1 MFQRI
6 KSNHP
11 IVLFY
16 IFLLS
21 LLVWGHN
28 LFIPEEFPASLQ
40 DNSLSLFQPLFKSLQ
55 QHVFVNVLLGLVL
68 VLAIGFILIGMN
80 KKFILINERT
90 YLPAFLFVLLSGS
103 YVVNQGIHPVL
114 PASLLLALAL
124 ERIFAIY
131 RKDYNLNRLFF
142 AGMYLGLAAM
152 FYIPFVFYF
161 IFIWISL
168 SILRPFVSREW
179 FVPLLGFSAPL
190 WFYFV
195 YIFVFTEQL
204 GNYISIIQKAFKF
217 HFYIPET
224 DYHYLGFYAFILLLV
239 LMASL
244 SIVRRFQMKKIRIR
258 KYFEINWWLFVIG
271 MALFFLIQSTGYAM
285 IIPISIPIA
294 YLLSEYF
301 YSIRRNWLGNTIL
314 VILLGGLIYIQM
326 VEFYL

>member
-1 MFQRI
+1 MFRSI

-11 IVLFY
+11 IVIFY

-21 LLVWGHN
+21 LLIWGHN
-28 LFIPEEFPASLQ
+28 LFIPNEFPASLQ

-55 QHVFVNVLLGLVL
+55 QHIFVNVMLGLVL
-68 VLAIGFILIGMN
+68 ALSIGFILIGMN
-80 KKFILINERT
+80 KKFILIKERT
-90 YLPAFLFVLLSGS
+90 YLPAFIFVLLSGS
-103 YVVNQGIHPVL
+103 YIVNQGIHPVF
-114 PASLLLALAL
+114 PATLLLTLAL

-131 RKDYNLNRLFF
+131 RRDYNLNSLFL
-142 AGMYLGLAAM
+142 AGVYLGLAAM

-161 IFIWISL
+161 LFIWISL
-168 SILRPFVSREW
+168 SILRPFLGREW

-195 YIFVFTEQL
+195 YVFVFTGQL
-204 GNYISIIQKAFKF
+204 ESYISIIQNAFKF

-224 DYHYLGFYAFILLLV
+224 NYHYFGFYAFILMLV
-239 LMASL
+239 IMASF
-244 SIVRRFQMKKIRIR
+244 SIARRFQMKKIRIR

-271 MALFFLIQSTGYAM
+271 MALFFLIKSTGYAM
-285 IIPISIPIA
+285 IIPISIPVT

-314 VILLGGLIYIQM
+314 VLLLGALIYIQM
-326 VEFYL
+326 EEFYL

>member
-1 MFQRI
+1 MFRSI

-11 IVLFY
+11 IVIFY
-16 IFLLS
+16 IFLLT

-28 LFIPEEFPASLQ
+28 FFVPEEFPASLQ
-40 DNSLSLFQPLFKSLQ
+40 DNSLSLFQPLFQNLQ
-55 QHVFVNVLLGLVL
+55 QHVFVNVLLGGIMVL
-68 VLAIGFILIGMN
+68 SIGFIMIGIN

-90 YLPAFLFVLLSGS
+90 YLPAFIFVLLSGS
-103 YVVNQGIHPVL
+103 YIVNQGIHPVL
-114 PASLLLALAL
+114 PASLLLTLAL

-131 RKDYNLNRLFF
+131 RRDYNLNRLFL
-142 AGMYLGLAAM
+142 AGVYLGLATI

-161 IFIWISL
+161 LFIWISL
-168 SILRPFVSREW
+168 SILRPFLGREW

-195 YIFVFTEQL
+195 YVFVFTEQL
-204 GNYISIIQKAFKF
+204 GAYISIIQNAFKF

-224 DYHYLGFYAFILLLV
+224 NYHYFGFYAYILLLV
-239 LMASL
+239 LMASF
-244 SIVRRFQMKKIRIR
+244 SIVRKFQMKKIRIR

-271 MALFFLIQSTGYAM
+271 MTLFFLIKSTGYAM
-285 IIPISIPIA
+285 IIPIAIPIA

-301 YSIRRNWLGNTIL
+301 YSIRRSWWGNVIVFLLLAGL
-314 VILLGGLIYIQM
+314 VYIQL

>member
-6 KSNHP
+6 KSNQP

-68 VLAIGFILIGMN
+68 ILAMGFILIGMN

-103 YVVNQGIHPVL
+103 YILNQGIHPVL
-114 PASLLLALAL
+114 PASLLLTLAL

-142 AGMYLGLAAM
+142 AGVYLGLAAM

-161 IFIWISL
+161 LLIWISL
-168 SILRPFVSREW
+168 SILRPFVGREW
-179 FVPLLGFSAPL
+179 FVPLLGFIAPL

-195 YIFVFTEQL
+195 YVFVFTEQL
-204 GNYISIIQKAFKF
+204 DEYISIIQNAFRF

-224 DYHYLGFYAFILLLV
+224 NYHYFGFYAFVLFLI

-271 MALFFLIQSTGYAM
+271 MVLFFLMKSTGYVM

-294 YLLSEYF
+294 YLLTEYF
-301 YSIRRNWLGNTIL
+301 YSIRKRWLGNVIL
-314 VILLGGLIYIQM
+314 FLLLGGLVYIQI